1 MLNVRCVPGPPI
13 FHSRC
18 LQDANAAQTCLEG
31 DIGLPDGV
39 VSTDGCALTLDVSY
53 NWTDALDPGVDTYD
67 LSGKCG
73 LIAPWPP

>member
-1 MLNVRCVPGPPI
+1 M
-13 FHSRC
+13 
-18 LQDANAAQTCLEG
+18 EG

-67 LSGKCG
+67 LSGKCAR
-73 LIAPWPP
+73 IAP